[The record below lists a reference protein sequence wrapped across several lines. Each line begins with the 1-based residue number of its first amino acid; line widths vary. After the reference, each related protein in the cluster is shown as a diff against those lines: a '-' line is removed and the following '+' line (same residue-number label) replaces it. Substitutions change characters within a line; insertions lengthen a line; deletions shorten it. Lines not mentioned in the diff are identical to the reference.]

1 MKKSNFLS
9 KRRFLFWGIKRPKE
23 TSASSQVEN
32 ILNYGN
38 FDDVHYIIKMFGINK
53 VSAIFHRQIKKK
65 RNNYRPE
72 IINYF
77 KLYFKKNAHRNT
89 F

>member
-1 MKKSNFLS
+1 MKKSKFLS
-9 KRRFLFWGIKRPKE
+9 LRRYLFWGIKRPE
-23 TSASSQVEN
+23 LTSASSQVEN

-38 FDDVHYIIKMFGINK
+38 FDDVQYIIKSFGIKK
-53 VSAIFHRQIKKK
+53 VSSIFYRQIKKK

-77 KLYFKKNAHRNT
+77 KLYFKKNAH
-89 F
+89 